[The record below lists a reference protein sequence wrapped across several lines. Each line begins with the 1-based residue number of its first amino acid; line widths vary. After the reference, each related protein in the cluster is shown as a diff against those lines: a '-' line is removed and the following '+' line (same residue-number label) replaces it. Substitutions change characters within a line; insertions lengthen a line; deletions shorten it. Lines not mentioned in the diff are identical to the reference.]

1 MLNIPWRLQV
11 TEFTK
16 FIDFE
21 AARSYK
27 HEFLTYPHGG
37 YAQLVITISLI
48 INLILISLFDMITL
62 NYQHFEN
69 NQKDQVYCI
78 EV

>member
-21 AARSYK
+21 AACSYK

-37 YAQLVITISLI
+37 YAQLV
-48 INLILISLFDMITL
+48 
-62 NYQHFEN
+62 
-69 NQKDQVYCI
+69 
-78 EV
+78 